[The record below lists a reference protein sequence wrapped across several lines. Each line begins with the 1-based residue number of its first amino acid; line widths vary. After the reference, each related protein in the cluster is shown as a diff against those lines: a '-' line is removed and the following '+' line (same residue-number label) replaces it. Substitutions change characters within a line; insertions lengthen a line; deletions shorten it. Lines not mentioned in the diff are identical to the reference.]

1 MNVMILTACAHDID
15 RMPVATEMLSW
26 MAGLM

>member
-1 MNVMILTACAHDID
+1 MILTACAHDID